1 MPWRE
6 SLDEMVWIYTYEGI
20 VNVLKKDVD
29 VERRQPK
36 RRFMD
41 VSNKKV
47 NLKKSIN
54 K

>member
-6 SLDEMVWIYTYEGI
+6 SLDEMVWIYTDEGI

-29 VERRQPK
+29 VERQQPK

-47 NLKKSIN
+47 NK
-54 K
+54 